1 MSKHY
6 IELNALI
13 IFSFYL
19 EVLNL
24 SIFNEQLKFLNNYK
38 LSIEIERDN

>member
-6 IELNALI
+6 IKLNALI

-24 SIFNEQLKFLNNYK
+24 SIFNKQLKFLNNNK